1 LRPLLADLQEG
12 LLMKAIVFSGQGSQF
27 AGMGAQLLATQPKAE
42 AYLDIANEILGFDL
56 KTILLTG
63 SEEELKQTSVTQ
75 PAVYTHA
82 IALYLASG
90 VLADCMAGHSL
101 GEYAALVAAGVLTFE
116 TGLQLVQVRAN
127 AMQAACELTP
137 STMAAVLGL
146 DDDIVAQVVGQI
158 TEEIVVP
165 ANENCPGQ
173 IVISG
178 SVKGIELATAA
189 LQTAGAKRIVPLSV
203 GGAFHSPLMQPA
215 KTELDK
221 AIAKAD
227 FQHARIPVYQN
238 LDGKPA
244 TEAEVIRAKL
254 MEQMVNA
261 VKWTATIRQMKA
273 DGVTQV
279 LECGPGNVLQGL
291 VKKID
296 RELLTGAI

>member
-1 LRPLLADLQEG
+1 
-12 LLMKAIVFSGQGSQF
+12 MKAIVFSGQGSQF